1 MTNIL
6 DSISGDDAL
15 RVLRS
20 LCASDP
26 EIHKRV
32 ESEIEKALSEV
43 DRDDVADEVF
53 SELDAIAVE
62 ELWDRSGPKSHGYS
76 SPEDMAVEMV
86 EEALKP
92 YEDKVKQYR
101 EIGMLEQSKQYCMG
115 VLKGI
120 YQFEHESKSE
130 FKDWAPD
137 IPGECFDGLLKEWR
151 RTCNRKRDLQEMND
165 FISREC
171 PKWAEWATKNQT
183 N

>member
-1 MTNIL
+1 MTSIL
-6 DSISGDDAL
+6 DNISGDDAL

-20 LCASDP
+20 LCASD
-26 EIHKRV
+26 
-32 ESEIEKALSEV
+32 SEIRKRITSEVEKLLSEV
-43 DRDDVADEVF
+43 DRDDVADQV
-53 SELDAIAVE
+53 SSDLDAIDVQ
-62 ELWDRSGPKSHGYS
+62 ELWDRSGPKRHGYS

-120 YQFEHESKSE
+120 YRFDQESKSE
-130 FKDWAPD
+130 FKDWATD
-137 IPGECFDGLLKEWR
+137 IPEHCFGGLLDEWR
-151 RTCNRKRDLQEMND
+151 RACTRKHDVQEMND

-171 PKWAEWATKNQT
+171 PKWTG
-183 N
+183 